1 MARPQCDT
9 PLVSIGSL
17 STSHRAERER
27 ANGKKKAARK
37 EGRKEGRRRNNE
49 RMNKLTA
56 NYTCSSF
63 SSGAFFFPGE
73 ISPFFDEEIGIFF

>member
-17 STSHRAERER
+17 STSHRAKRER
-27 ANGKKKAARK
+27 ANGKKKA
-37 EGRKEGRRRNNE
+37 GRKEGRRRNNE

-56 NYTCSSF
+56 NYTCSSL
-63 SSGAFFFPGE
+63 SSGAFLFWRNFA
-73 ISPFFDEEIGIFF
+73 IFRRRNLEFIYFLV

>member
-27 ANGKKKAARK
+27 ANGKKKAAMK
-37 EGRKEGRRRNNE
+37 EGRKEGR
-49 RMNKLTA
+49 KKKKH
-56 NYTCSSF
+56 
-63 SSGAFFFPGE
+63 
-73 ISPFFDEEIGIFF
+73 